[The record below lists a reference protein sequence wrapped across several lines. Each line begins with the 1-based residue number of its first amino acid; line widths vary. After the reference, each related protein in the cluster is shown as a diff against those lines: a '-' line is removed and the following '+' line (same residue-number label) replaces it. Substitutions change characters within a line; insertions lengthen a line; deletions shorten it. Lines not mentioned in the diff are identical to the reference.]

1 MDGHSRF
8 FSLISHGSA
17 HQRQRRRVY
26 HFYFDDALFTCLD
39 HGAMAHLKA
48 FNRFSS
54 FNKLSNFN
62 KFGNFNISG
71 FNRLNKHN
79 RFSGVRLG
87 PIIAAFFFALLLF
100 YTTEFRRISWSCKTW
115 ATCLGGR
122 PHSYKHWGDIDPEL
136 RIDSFEKTLHDDTL
150 FFHRQTVENSSPEIL
165 ILVLAQDAESWS
177 KDYRSTRR
185 NIYDFLDLLVST
197 DMDFAKV
204 TLGFMTSSR
213 EEYDKAVKATEKLP
227 FARVALY
234 FREEQGPKIAYS
246 DRHKPHVQ
254 RQRRARI
261 ASLRNYLMLRTL
273 RDERHLVWMD
283 ADIVEI
289 SPRIVQ
295 TMIGHADEH
304 KGVGI
309 MTALC
314 TQTRAHNYDKNA
326 WAFKRQVDESAS
338 DDGNSTM
345 LDIMGPVGDDQLSAA
360 VKRLVENRV
369 YVNELIENTH
379 DNDLLHV
386 DSVGATIL
394 YVRAHLVR
402 LGVTFPASNVVGT
415 TWSHDGWYGIETEGI
430 CYLASQ
436 LEGGGC
442 FVLGGTHHVRHAD
455 IS

>member
-1 MDGHSRF
+1 
-8 FSLISHGSA
+8 
-17 HQRQRRRVY
+17 
-26 HFYFDDALFTCLD
+26 
-39 HGAMAHLKA
+39 MAHLKA
-48 FNRFSS
+48 FNGFSNLNIS
-54 FNKLSNFN
+54 KLS
-62 KFGNFNISG
+62 S
-71 FNRLNKHN
+71 FNRLNKFN

-87 PIIAAFFFALLLF
+87 PIIAASFFALLLF

-115 ATCLGGR
+115 TSCLGGR
-122 PHSYKHWGDIDPEL
+122 PHSYKHWGDVDPEL
-136 RIDSFEKTLHDDTL
+136 KIDRFEKTLHDDTL
-150 FFHRQTVENSSPEIL
+150 FFHRQTVENRSPGIL
-165 ILVLAQDAESWS
+165 LLVLAQDAESWS

-197 DMDFAKV
+197 DLDFSNV

-213 EEYDKAVKATEKLP
+213 EEYNKAVEATEKLP

-234 FREEQGPKIAYS
+234 YREEEGPQIAYA

-273 RDERHLVWMD
+273 RDEYHLVWMD

-295 TMIGHADEH
+295 TMIGHAEGH
-304 KGVGI
+304 QGVGI

-326 WAFKRQVDESAS
+326 WAFKRQVDEPAS
-338 DDGNSTM
+338 DDDKGNSTV

-360 VKRLVENRV
+360 VKRLGENRV
-369 YVNELIENTH
+369 YVTELIENTH

-394 YVRAHLVR
+394 YMRAHLVR
-402 LGVTFPASNVVGT
+402 LGVTFPTSNVVGT

-436 LEGGGC
+436 LKGGGC

-455 IS
+455 VS

>member
-1 MDGHSRF
+1 
-8 FSLISHGSA
+8 
-17 HQRQRRRVY
+17 
-26 HFYFDDALFTCLD
+26 
-39 HGAMAHLKA
+39 MAHLKS
-48 FNRFSS
+48 FNRFS
-54 FNKLSNFN
+54 N
-62 KFGNFNISG
+62 
-71 FNRLNKHN
+71 FNRLNKFN

-100 YTTEFRRISWSCKTW
+100 YTTEFRRRSWSCKTW
-115 ATCLGGR
+115 ATCLVGR
-122 PHSYKHWGDIDPEL
+122 PHSYKHWEDVDPEL
-136 RIDSFEKTLHDDTL
+136 RIDSFEKTLHDGTV

-165 ILVLAQDAESWS
+165 ILVLAQDADSWS

-197 DMDFAKV
+197 DLDFTKV

-213 EEYDKAVKATEKLP
+213 EEYDKAVKATEKFP
-227 FARVALY
+227 FARIALY
-234 FREEQGPKIAYS
+234 FREDRGPKISYA

-254 RQRRARI
+254 RQRRANI
-261 ASLRNYLMLRTL
+261 AGLRNYLMLRTL
-273 RDERHLVWMD
+273 RDEQHLVWVD
-283 ADIVEI
+283 ADIVEM
-289 SPRIVQ
+289 SKEIVQ
-295 TMIGHADEH
+295 TMMRHADEH

-326 WAFKRQVDESAS
+326 WAFSRRIQEEEEEEEEQAAS
-338 DDGNSTM
+338 SGTNQTTNSSSP
-345 LDIMGPVGDDQLSAA
+345 LDIMGPVADDQLVAA
-360 VKRLVENRV
+360 VKQLSARRV
-369 YVNELIENTH
+369 YITELIENTH

-402 LGVTFPASNVVGT
+402 QGITFPAFNVVGT
-415 TWSHDGWYGIETEGI
+415 TWTHDGWYGIETEGI

-436 LEGGGC
+436 VEGGGC
-442 FVLGGTHHVRHAD
+442 FVLGGDHHVRHAD